1 MICMCVFVYSC
12 FVKNPSTCS
21 WLDMFLVNN
30 LSFYDGGVTI
40 GRGQPAKIWH

>member
-1 MICMCVFVYSC
+1 MIYMCVFVYSC
-12 FVKNPSTCS
+12 FVKNPS
-21 WLDMFLVNN
+21 DMFLVNN